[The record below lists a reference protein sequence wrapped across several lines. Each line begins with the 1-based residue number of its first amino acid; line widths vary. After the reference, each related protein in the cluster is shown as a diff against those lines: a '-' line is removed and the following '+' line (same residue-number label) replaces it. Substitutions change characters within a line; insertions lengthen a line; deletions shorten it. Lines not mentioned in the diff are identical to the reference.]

1 MAVDQQA
8 SILSQTIQLALAP
21 AFLLVATGSLLNV
34 MTGRLARVVDR
45 VRTLEK
51 LFVDTEGEDRE
62 RVVWELRRLDK
73 RMTLVNN
80 AIGLCVGCS
89 ILTCLMVAGLFM
101 VEIGSVALGTTI
113 SWLFIL
119 AMAVLSISLILFL
132 VEVRFAGQTIHVR
145 EEFMIYNR
153 K

>member
-1 MAVDQQA
+1 MAPHVSA
-8 SILSQTIQLALAP
+8 LSQTIQLALAP

-34 MTGRLARVVDR
+34 MIGRLARVVDR

-51 LFVDTEGEDRE
+51 LYVETDGAERG

-80 AIGLCVGCS
+80 AIGLCVACA
-89 ILTCLMVAGLFM
+89 ILTCLMVAGLFI
-101 VEIGSVALGTTI
+101 VEIGSVALGTVI
-113 SWLFIL
+113 SWLFVL

-145 EEFMIYNR
+145 EEYMER
-153 K
+153 TGH